1 MILEWVVSAVAIGIM
16 VPFSSRYIMRWKL
29 VEIYETAK
37 KKIDSLERKCEEHI
51 ETTKK
56 NIASLNQK
64 LEVMET
70 CKLILEEQ
78 KNKYILISDAVR
90 NSSS

>member
-1 MILEWVVSAVAIGIM
+1 MILEWVVSAAVAISIM
-16 VPFSSRYIMRWKL
+16 VLFSSRYIMRWKL
-29 VEIYETAK
+29 EEIYEKAK
-37 KKIDSLERKCEEHI
+37 KEIDSLERKCEEHI

-56 NIASLNQK
+56 DRASLNQK

-70 CKLILEEQ
+70 CKLI
-78 KNKYILISDAVR
+78 SDAVR